1 MALTINHQ
9 TNDISA
15 TSGSVTIDGA
25 AAGGG
30 GGPVTSGLKTAGTSL
45 TQVPP
50 IDLGYYTGSGL
61 LFSSSVIYFVP
72 WVAPAD
78 GTLDGITIYLQ
89 DNIVSS
95 SGELG
100 LGIYSHSSGPS
111 SRLSYGT
118 LDPNGIGDGWKSVLR
133 RISCELAEFLP
144 LQRRCSDR
152 LGSRRGPIQG
162 LRRSHPNGRHPGLA
176 DKTLSAP
183 GKTESVR
190 FQPLKRLGLR
200 YFRQKRPE
208 RLLCAVDPG
217 L

>member
-118 LDPNGIGDGWKSVLR
+118 LDPNGIGDGWKSVTGLSQSVSADTLYWLAVSTNTPYSSLMYKAYR
-133 RISCELAEFLP
+133 RTGFYPRPATTATNDDYVLVSTSSNVSSTSTASSFSQNTNEPPYLAGVY
-144 LQRRCSDR
+144 S
-152 LGSRRGPIQG
+152 
-162 LRRSHPNGRHPGLA
+162 
-176 DKTLSAP
+176 
-183 GKTESVR
+183 
-190 FQPLKRLGLR
+190 
-200 YFRQKRPE
+200 
-208 RLLCAVDPG
+208 
-217 L
+217 